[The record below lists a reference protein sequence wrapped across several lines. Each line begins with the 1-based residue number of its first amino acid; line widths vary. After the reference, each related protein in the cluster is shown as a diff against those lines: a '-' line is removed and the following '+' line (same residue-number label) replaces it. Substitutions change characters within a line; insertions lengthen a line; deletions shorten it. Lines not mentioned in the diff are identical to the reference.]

1 MLYVLFKKSYDDKD
15 YVCGQVICTYQNQ
28 CLQIKNIFTDEEDIY
43 VGLERCVGIE
53 TERIAHINSKI
64 GDRLDFKES
73 TLQVS
78 QIVEILDMSIS
89 YKDFRDVYLHIT
101 YKILDT
107 GKQFIRAYAI

>member
-1 MLYVLFKKSYDDKD
+1 MLYVLFKNSYDDKN
-15 YVCGQVICTYQNQ
+15 YNCGQVLYTYQYQ
-28 CLQIKNIFTDEEDIY
+28 HLEVRNIFTGNSTY
-43 VGLERCVGIE
+43 VDLERCIGIE

-64 GDRLDFKES
+64 GDIVDFRES
-73 TLQVS
+73 TLQIS